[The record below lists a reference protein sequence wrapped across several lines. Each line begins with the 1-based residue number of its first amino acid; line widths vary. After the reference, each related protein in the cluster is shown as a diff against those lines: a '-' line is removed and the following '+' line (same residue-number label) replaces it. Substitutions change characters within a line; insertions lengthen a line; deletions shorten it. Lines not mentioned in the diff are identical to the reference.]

1 MAPRKDGAVVGG
13 IPLPAPR
20 QNNALRRR
28 ERRCRCKNQR
38 GWAREFLTV
47 FDLEKRDLPCKGYN
61 ASARLE
67 RIQAQYQAPM
77 ELAHDTPSNRR
88 GIRGW
93 DNRSFTELNA
103 KAESAA

>member
-1 MAPRKDGAVVGG
+1 MIWDHEAAGSSPACSTTYSLFTIHLTPAPRKDGAVVGG

-47 FDLEKRDLPCKGYN
+47 FDLEKRDALQ
-61 ASARLE
+61 RL
-67 RIQAQYQAPM
+67 
-77 ELAHDTPSNRR
+77 
-88 GIRGW
+88 
-93 DNRSFTELNA
+93 
-103 KAESAA
+103 